1 MNATQSRPAGRTLR
15 PSAFVAF
22 GTAALAISLVAIVA
36 LGGAGGHPSPD
47 GPGGP
52 GGNAGVVV
60 PPPSAN
66 PSAKPSDAPSPV
78 PASPATPKPAAE
90 PSTAPAKPRPTAKPT
105 SKPAVDQSDGGVDA
119 MPIRVDLDNE
129 TGADVHVDIV
139 DRTGS
144 IVGAETGSPREG
156 ASVESGTVEVVNL
169 DPRTLKLTWTD
180 YPIDNA
186 LALYVDRVEDGL
198 WLILVQPDPTG
209 PTDAIAFDRELVL
222 RFAQPISADAV
233 KTFIQS
239 GLDT

>member
-36 LGGAGGHPSPD
+36 LGGTGGPV
-47 GPGGP
+47 GPGGR

-60 PPPSAN
+60 PPPSTS
-66 PSAKPSDAPSPV
+66 PSAKPSDVPSPV
-78 PASPATPKPAAE
+78 PAAPATPKPTVR
-90 PSTAPAKPRPTAKPT
+90 PSTAPAKPMPTARPT
-105 SKPAVDQSDGGVDA
+105 SKPASDPTDGGVDA

-144 IVGAETGSPREG
+144 VVGAETGSPREG

-222 RFAQPISADAV
+222 RFAQPISAEKV
-233 KTFIQS
+233 KAFIQS